1 MSTLQAKKRG
11 SLMIEGVVVP
21 FDKGMNVSALV
32 SELPTKVVNGLIDEG
47 IWEDVTVEI
56 KEAEKKM
63 SEQLRMVEKA
73 KKKKKDK

>member
-47 IWEDVTVEI
+47 IWEDVTIEI

-63 SEQLRMVEKA
+63 GEQLRKVEKA
-73 KKKKKDK
+73 KKKKKG